1 VEAVYQRSVL
11 PFEPGVPESVTAP
24 DPQRDAPLPAGEDG
38 NVLIVAVTATRAEVL
53 SHPVEV

>member
-1 VEAVYQRSVL
+1 VYHRNVL
-11 PFEPGVPESVTAP
+11 PFEPGVPENVTAP